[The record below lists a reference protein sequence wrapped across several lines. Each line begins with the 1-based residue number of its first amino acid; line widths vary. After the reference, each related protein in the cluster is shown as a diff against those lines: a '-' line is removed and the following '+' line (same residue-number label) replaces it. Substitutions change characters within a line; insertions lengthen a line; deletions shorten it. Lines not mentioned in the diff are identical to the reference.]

1 MIVVLWL
8 CYMIIVITIFVASVN
23 NLVRLIK
30 SKSSNI
36 LFKRHIVERLHF
48 NSCKIR
54 SCTSHFYPEMQL
66 HTYVTTIQ
74 VGDHEGTTDNYELF
88 KACKKYDKEKIVADV
103 DVCIYSN
110 GTSKIIVKEICETKF
125 NEEVIFDGKYS
136 K

>member
-1 MIVVLWL
+1 MIVLWL
-8 CYMIIVITIFVASVN
+8 CYMIIVTTLFVVSVIS
-23 NLVRLIK
+23 LVKQIK
-30 SKSSNI
+30 SSSI
-36 LFKRHIVERLHF
+36 LFKRHMVERLHF